1 METISLCEGDGD
13 EVQSIEN
20 SSTKKVRLKEQRV
33 DSDVGMVVDPTPNPS
48 FSWKERLVGKGL
60 IDSRNGSVV
69 TRLGVEDN
77 FDFVDGDITISII
90 NGIPSIVFSKRVWIN
105 GILQRVEYEY
115 FPMVCFSCGQYGF
128 NVLTVV
134 NGNEEGKGSE
144 IDDLQKVSIK
154 GKGVRDEA
162 RFRGNNQIF
171 DLIWKRFGQVVLL
184 GLGNK
189 SGTVS
194 SKGGSQVELGGL
206 SLGESRVNPKA
217 HDKDLAQ
224 VNELG
229 FVNLVKL
236 VGFGKTYR
244 PAGAKD
250 GQGVLAN
257 SREVQLGI
265 KQNDATAI
273 VFADFNKQPGE
284 SSSAN
289 DD

>member
-1 METISLCEGDGD
+1 MMETISLCEGDGD
-13 EVQSIEN
+13 EVQSIED

-33 DSDVGMVVDPTPNPS
+33 DSDVAMIVDPTPNPS
-48 FSWKERLVGKGL
+48 LSWKERLVGKGP
-60 IDSRNGSVV
+60 IDSRKGSVV

-77 FDFVDGDITISII
+77 FDFMDGDITISII

-115 FPMVCFSCGQYGF
+115 LPIVCFSCGQYGF

-134 NGNEEGKGSE
+134 NGNEEGNGSG

-162 RFRGNNQIF
+162 RFKGNNQIS

-189 SGTVS
+189 SGTLS
-194 SKGGSQVELGGL
+194 SKGGSQAELGGL
-206 SLGESRVNPKA
+206 S
-217 HDKDLAQ
+217 
-224 VNELG
+224 
-229 FVNLVKL
+229 
-236 VGFGKTYR
+236 
-244 PAGAKD
+244 PAGAKE

-257 SREVQLGI
+257 SGEVQLGI
-265 KQNDATAI
+265 KQNDATAV

-289 DD
+289 DDQPVE